1 MKKKHQASIKEVLEQ
16 LEYLKTDIEKIKNK
30 WQEEYDDLS
39 FEAQTSDYGKKLKT
53 ALDTL
58 DDILCDKLEKVKM
71 DCELQLKV

>member
-1 MKKKHQASIKEVLEQ
+1 MKNKHQASIKEVLEQ

-58 DDILCDKLEKVKM
+58 DDVLCDKLEKVKM
-71 DCELQLKV
+71 DCELRLKV